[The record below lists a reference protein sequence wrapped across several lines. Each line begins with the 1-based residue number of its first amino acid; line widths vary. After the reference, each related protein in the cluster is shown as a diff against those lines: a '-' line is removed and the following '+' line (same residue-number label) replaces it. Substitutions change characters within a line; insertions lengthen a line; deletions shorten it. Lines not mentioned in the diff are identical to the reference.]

1 MLDPNLPNLF
11 LNQRLFLS
19 PLLLFLLRNLFLYN
33 IKFIFIYI
41 FIIMPS
47 TPSSSST
54 FSHTFSHN
62 LVTSPSPSSPSIDI
76 PSRDASSIINVN
88 VNAVTT
94 HDLPLSAPT
103 TPISSA
109 CAACK
114 YQRRKCGPQCMLAPY
129 FPPERQSDFQNAH
142 KLFGVSNIVK
152 KLRQLSAPDR
162 QKAVNTMVF
171 EANMRAENPSGGC
184 YGIIKYYEEFIR
196 LLERELAYTQ
206 CRINDIRANNQC
218 NFETNQHDIDQPYPG
233 SYKIN

>member
-1 MLDPNLPNLF
+1 
-11 LNQRLFLS
+11 
-19 PLLLFLLRNLFLYN
+19 
-33 IKFIFIYI
+33 
-41 FIIMPS
+41 MPS
-47 TPSSSST
+47 TTSSSST
-54 FSHTFSHN
+54 FSHSFSHN
-62 LVTSPSPSSPSIDI
+62 LVTSPSSSSPSIDI
-76 PSRDASSIINVN
+76 PSRDANSIVHVN
-88 VNAVTT
+88 VNAVTP

-162 QKAVNTMVF
+162 QKAVNTMVY

-184 YGIIKYYEEFIR
+184 YHIIKYYEEVIR
-196 LLERELAYTQ
+196 NMEVELNTIQ
-206 CRINDIRANNQC
+206 GEINKFRVNQC

-233 SYKIN
+233 PYKIN

>member
-1 MLDPNLPNLF
+1 
-11 LNQRLFLS
+11 
-19 PLLLFLLRNLFLYN
+19 
-33 IKFIFIYI
+33 
-41 FIIMPS
+41 MPS

-88 VNAVTT
+88 VNTVTT

-196 LLERELAYTQ
+196 QLERELAYTQ